1 MVTIINLARFQIMI
15 KIVCIGK
22 LKEKFYREAEKEY
35 LKRIG
40 KFIRIEVEEKE
51 FFGEE
56 KCDCKIYLDEKGEEM
71 DSMKFT
77 KFMQDLL
84 LQHKTICFFIGG
96 WKGIN
101 EEEKEK
107 ADYILSLSKMTF
119 PYQLCRIILLEQIY
133 RAFTIIKGI
142 SYHK

>member
-1 MVTIINLARFQIMI
+1 
-15 KIVCIGK
+15 
-22 LKEKFYREAEKEY
+22 
-35 LKRIG
+35 
-40 KFIRIEVEEKE
+40 
-51 FFGEE
+51 
-56 KCDCKIYLDEKGEEM
+56 M
-71 DSMKFT
+71 DSMKFA
-77 KFMQDLL
+77 KFMDDLL